1 MNTLEENDD
10 AMTASFSASTF
21 EAENNDPWTPA
32 SQEPSSGDVGAIL
45 VGIPLPAIYTTAFD
59 LAQPSGGKISVSAMN
74 KILSVS
80 GLSPSV
86 LDKILN
92 MAVPPT
98 RSRITKTECSAALAL
113 VALAQRN
120 MDVTIAN
127 LVAHRQDLPA
137 PRLPGFESIDFSSS
151 QATYSTDSSIPK
163 HHPINV
169 GSSISDPWRNSTF
182 NKGNGFP
189 HAQLASPPIEQ
200 SAHSGLGE
208 ATDEPPELDA
218 HLWFL
223 NLDTIRMSFAP
234 EKEGIFIFKHTN
246 YVVESKNHR
255 CTVIRRYSDF
265 CFLVDILE
273 KRYPFRMLP
282 QLPPKRLGASLVAD
296 ETFLGRRLRGL
307 TRFMNAL
314 VRHPVLR
321 DDPLVVSF
329 LTEPVELATWRKNAV
344 ISTEEEFVSRLPMS
358 AALERQIP
366 ADLELQL
373 ELIKHRLPG
382 SVEYYRGMV
391 HVMDRIQKRTEANA
405 ADYTRFSL
413 ALNALA
419 DCEKQCHIEECYS
432 CGQLSQGYNKI
443 GSHISQSSL
452 LLEEQGNAIQRGM
465 VEDLKRHRDLL
476 VSLMELLQRRD
487 RNNFFSLT
495 QTLKKRIEANEI
507 KLKNA
512 RTSVTSGPPDV
523 DPGQFESM
531 IEKLTASIAADH
543 DELKTQEQRSILL
556 QHTLW
561 TEIMYYHKNQAQ
573 VAIMYQNFVREQIK
587 TSQSLMDNWSSLS
600 PLVHDLPME
609 TNGFN

>member
-1 MNTLEENDD
+1 MNALEENED

-21 EAENNDPWTPA
+21 EAEENDPWTPA
-32 SQEPSSGDVGAIL
+32 QEPSSGAVGTIL
-45 VGIPLPAIYTTAFD
+45 LGIPLPTIYTTAFD

-74 KILSVS
+74 KILSIS

-92 MAVPPT
+92 IAVPST

-113 VALAQRN
+113 VAMAQKN
-120 MDVTIAN
+120 MELTIQN
-127 LVAHRQDLPA
+127 LVAHRQDLPS
-137 PRLPGFESIDFSSS
+137 PYLPGLERVDFSSS
-151 QATYSTDSSIPK
+151 QATYDTASIPK
-163 HHPINV
+163 CHPINV
-169 GSSISDPWRNSTF
+169 GSNISDPWRNSTF
-182 NKGNGFP
+182 NKGNSPG
-189 HAQLASPPIEQ
+189 HAHLASPIDSLE
-200 SAHSGLGE
+200 ATSGGD
-208 ATDEPPELDA
+208 ATDEPRELDA

-223 NLDTIRMSFAP
+223 NLDTIRITFAP

-246 YVVESKNHR
+246 YVVGSKNR
-255 CTVIRRYSDF
+255 QCTVIRRYSDF
-265 CFLVDILE
+265 CFLLDILE

-282 QLPPKRLGASLVAD
+282 QLPPKRLGVAD

-314 VRHPVLR
+314 VRHPVLKN
-321 DDPLVVSF
+321 DPVIVSF
-329 LTEPVELATWRKNAV
+329 LTEPVELATWRKNTV
-344 ISTEEEFVSRLPMS
+344 ISTEDEFASLLSKS
-358 AALERQIP
+358 ATLAKQIP

-373 ELIKHRLPG
+373 ELIKRRLPG

-419 DCEKQCHIEECYS
+419 DCEKQCHVEECYS
-432 CGQLSQGYNKI
+432 CGQLSQGYNTI
-443 GSHISQSSL
+443 GTHISQTSL
-452 LLEEQGNAIQRGM
+452 LLEEQGIAIQRGM

-487 RNNFFSLT
+487 RNNFFFLT
-495 QTLKKRIEANEI
+495 ETLKKRIESNEI

-512 RTSVTSGPPDV
+512 QESVTSGPPDV
-523 DPGQFESM
+523 DPGQFESL
-531 IEKLTASIAADH
+531 IEKLTMSVAADR
-543 DELKTQEQRSILL
+543 DELKTQEQRAILL

-573 VAIMYQNFVREQIK
+573 VAIMYQNFVHEQIK
-587 TSQSLMDNWSSLS
+587 TSQSLTDNWFSLS
-600 PLVHDLPME
+600 PLVHELPME
-609 TNGFN
+609 TNGFK

>member
-1 MNTLEENDD
+1 M
-10 AMTASFSASTF
+10 
-21 EAENNDPWTPA
+21 
-32 SQEPSSGDVGAIL
+32 
-45 VGIPLPAIYTTAFD
+45 AFD
-59 LAQPSGGKISVSAMN
+59 LSQPSGGKISVSAMN

-127 LVAHRQDLPA
+127 LVAHRQD
-137 PRLPGFESIDFSSS
+137 
-151 QATYSTDSSIPK
+151 
-163 HHPINV
+163 
-169 GSSISDPWRNSTF
+169 
-182 NKGNGFP
+182 
-189 HAQLASPPIEQ
+189 
-200 SAHSGLGE
+200 
-208 ATDEPPELDA
+208 
-218 HLWFL
+218 
-223 NLDTIRMSFAP
+223 TIRMSFAP

-246 YVVESKNHR
+246 YVVESK
-255 CTVIRRYSDF
+255 
-265 CFLVDILE
+265 
-273 KRYPFRMLP
+273 
-282 QLPPKRLGASLVAD
+282 
-296 ETFLGRRLRGL
+296 
-307 TRFMNAL
+307 
-314 VRHPVLR
+314 
-321 DDPLVVSF
+321 
-329 LTEPVELATWRKNAV
+329 ELATWRKNAV
-344 ISTEEEFVSRLPMS
+344 ISTEEEFASRLPMS
-358 AALERQIP
+358 AALARQIP

-419 DCEKQCHIEECYS
+419 DCEKQCHVEECYS
-432 CGQLSQGYNKI
+432 CGQLSQGYIKI

-452 LLEEQGNAIQRGM
+452 LLEEQGIAIQRGM

-512 RTSVTSGPPDV
+512 QASVTSGPPDV
-523 DPGQFESM
+523 DPGQFESI

-587 TSQSLMDNWSSLS
+587 TSQSLTDNWSSLS

>member
-1 MNTLEENDD
+1 MNALEENED

-21 EAENNDPWTPA
+21 EAEETDPWTPA
-32 SQEPSSGDVGAIL
+32 LEPSSGAVGTIL

-59 LAQPSGGKISVSAMN
+59 LAQPSGSKISVSAMN
-74 KILSVS
+74 KILNVS

-92 MAVPPT
+92 IAVPPT
-98 RSRITKTECSAALAL
+98 RSRITKAECSAALAL
-113 VALAQRN
+113 VAMAQKN
-120 MDVTIAN
+120 MELTIQN
-127 LVAHRQDLPA
+127 LIAHRQDLPS
-137 PRLPGFESIDFSSS
+137 PYLPGLERVDFSSS
-151 QATYSTDSSIPK
+151 QATYDTTSIPK
-163 HHPINV
+163 RHPFNV
-169 GSSISDPWRNSTF
+169 GSNISDPWRNSTL
-182 NKGNGFP
+182 NKGNPPG
-189 HAQLASPPIEQ
+189 HAHLASPID
-200 SAHSGLGE
+200 SLDATSGGD
-208 ATDEPPELDA
+208 ATEEPRELDA

-223 NLDTIRMSFAP
+223 NLDTIRMTFAP

-246 YVVESKNHR
+246 YVVESKNR
-255 CTVIRRYSDF
+255 QCTVIRRYSDF
-265 CFLVDILE
+265 CFLLDILE
-273 KRYPFRMLP
+273 KRYPYRMLP

-296 ETFLGRRLRGL
+296 ETFLARRLRGL

-314 VRHPVLR
+314 VRHPVLKN
-321 DDPLVVSF
+321 DPLIVSF
-329 LTEPVELATWRKNAV
+329 LTEPVELATWRKNTV
-344 ISTEEEFVSRLPMS
+344 ISAEDEFAGLLFMS
-358 AALERQIP
+358 VTLAKQIP

-373 ELIKHRLPG
+373 ELIKRRLPG

-419 DCEKQCHIEECYS
+419 DCEKKCHVEECYS
-432 CGQLSQGYNKI
+432 CEQLSQGYNEI
-443 GSHISQSSL
+443 GSHISQTSL
-452 LLEEQGNAIQRGM
+452 LLEEQGIAIQRGM

-495 QTLKKRIEANEI
+495 EALKKRIESNEI

-512 RTSVTSGPPDV
+512 QVSVTSGPPDV
-523 DPGQFESM
+523 DPGQFEGL
-531 IEKLTASIAADH
+531 IEKLTMSVAADR
-543 DELKTQEQRSILL
+543 DELKTQEQKAILL

-587 TSQSLMDNWSSLS
+587 TSQSLTDNWSSLS
-600 PLVHDLPME
+600 PLVHELPME
-609 TNGFN
+609 TNGFK

>member
-1 MNTLEENDD
+1 MEDD

-21 EAENNDPWTPA
+21 EADDSDPWTPG
-32 SQEPSSGDVGAIL
+32 SQDLSSGPVGAIL

-80 GLSPSV
+80 GLSSSV
-86 LDKILN
+86 MEKILN
-92 MAVPPT
+92 VAVPPT
-98 RSRITKTECSAALAL
+98 RSRIIKTECSAALAL
-113 VALAQRN
+113 VAMAQRN
-120 MDVTIAN
+120 MDVTITN

-137 PRLPGFESIDFSSS
+137 PHLPGLESIDFSGS
-151 QATYSTDSSIPK
+151 QTTYGTDSSILK

-169 GSSISDPWRNSTF
+169 GSSISDPWRYSTF
-182 NKGNGFP
+182 NKGNGIP
-189 HAQLASPPIEQ
+189 HAHLASPPIES
-200 SAHSGLGE
+200 SAPSELGDASG
-208 ATDEPPELDA
+208 EPPEMDA
-218 HLWFL
+218 RLWFL
-223 NLDTIRMSFAP
+223 NLDTIRMRFAP
-234 EKEGIFIFKHTN
+234 ENEGIFIFKHTN
-246 YVVESKNHR
+246 YVVESKDR
-255 CTVIRRYSDF
+255 QCTVIRRYSDF
-265 CFLVDILE
+265 CFLLDILE

-307 TRFMNAL
+307 ARFMNAL

-321 DDPLVVSF
+321 NDPLVVSF
-329 LTEPVELATWRKNAV
+329 LTVPVELATWRKNTV
-344 ISTEEEFVSRLPMS
+344 ISTEDEFASLLPMS
-358 AALERQIP
+358 ATLARQIP

-373 ELIKHRLPG
+373 ELIKRRLPG
-382 SVEYYRGMV
+382 SLEYYRGMV
-391 HVMDRIQKRTEANA
+391 HVMDRIQKRTAANA

-419 DCEKQCHIEECYS
+419 DCEKQCHIEECFS
-432 CGQLSQGYNKI
+432 CRQLSQGYNKI
-443 GSHISQSSL
+443 GSHINQSSL
-452 LLEEQGNAIQRGM
+452 LLEEQGIAIQRGM

-487 RNNFFSLT
+487 RNNFFFLT
-495 QTLKKRIEANEI
+495 QTLKKRIESNEI

-512 RTSVTSGPPDV
+512 QTSVTSGPPDV
-523 DPGQFESM
+523 NPGQFESM
-531 IEKLTASIAADH
+531 IEKLTASIDADH
-543 DELKTQEQRSILL
+543 NELKTQEQKSILL

-561 TEIMYYHKNQAQ
+561 TEIMYYHKNQAL
-573 VAIMYQNFVREQIK
+573 VAIMYQHFVHEQIK
-587 TSQSLMDNWSSLS
+587 TSQSLTDNWSSLS